1 MISGETVIGKG
12 TARTLINDE
21 MANSGG
27 VMSRPGI
34 GMTTGLR

>member
-1 MISGETVIGKG
+1 MTSGETATGKG
-12 TARTLINDE
+12 TARTPTNDE

-34 GMTTGLR
+34 EMTTGLR